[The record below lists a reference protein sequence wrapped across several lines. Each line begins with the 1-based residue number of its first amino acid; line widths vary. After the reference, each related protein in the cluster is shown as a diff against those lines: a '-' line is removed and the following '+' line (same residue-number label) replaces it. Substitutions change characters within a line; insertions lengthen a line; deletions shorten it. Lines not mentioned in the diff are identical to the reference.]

1 MKTILANHRT
11 FIPEIDQ
18 LRFLAICAVV
28 INHLAATK
36 VLPDLPYL
44 SYATSP
50 ILAII
55 SGFLLFRHL
64 DSFPRLVHKI
74 RGRLLTLFVPYVV
87 WTIIYF
93 VFSGGVKKLI
103 ILYAPSYSVYINT
116 PFQGWSFKEYFFK
129 FFLLPNPGAFW
140 YLQNL
145 MLILPFALI
154 LKGLLRSRYSLV
166 PLLALVF
173 SFYLLK
179 LPLYF
184 QDRFLP
190 FFILGLWLGL
200 HHPNGP
206 KQRTWSTLGLVGST
220 CLCLLISRLLDL
232 PNDQLESVLKF
243 PLRVGSFYFGFLSL
257 RSVQSSSFVRYLKTK
272 THLSFLLHA
281 SHLMVLTILGGG
293 FLIATHPLHWTL
305 PSSKLI
311 EAFMGLFFF
320 LVTFYLIQVL
330 NQFLTRYAPRVLT
343 ILNGTRHRDIAIL

>member
-18 LRFLAICAVV
+18 LRFLAICVVV
-28 INHLAATK
+28 ITHLGAIKILAN
-36 VLPDLPYL
+36 VSYL
-44 SYATSP
+44 SYSTSP

-55 SGFLLFRHL
+55 SGFLLFRYL

-74 RGRLLTLFVPYVV
+74 RERLLTLFVPYVV

-93 VFSGGVKKLI
+93 VFNQGIKELI
-103 ILYAPSYSVYINT
+103 TFHDPTYSIYFNT
-116 PFQGWSFKEYFFK
+116 PFLGWSFQVYFSN
-129 FFLLPNPGAFW
+129 FFLNPPGPFW

-145 MLILPFALI
+145 MLILPFTLI

-173 SFYLLK
+173 SLYLLK
-179 LPLYF
+179 FPLYF
-184 QDRFLP
+184 EERFLP

-200 HHPNGP
+200 HHPEGFE
-206 KQRTWSTLGLVGST
+206 QRTWSTIGLIGAT
-220 CLCLLISRLLDL
+220 CLCLVVSRFLDL
-232 PNDQLESVLKF
+232 SNDQLENLLKF
-243 PLRVGSFYFGFLSL
+243 SLSVGSFFFGFLSL
-257 RSVQSSSFVRYLKTK
+257 RSLQSSSFVRYLKTK

-281 SHLMVLTILGGG
+281 SHLLVLTILGGG
-293 FLIATHPLHWTL
+293 FLIATHALNWTL

-311 EAFMGLFFF
+311 EAFVGLFFF

-343 ILNGTRHRDIAIL
+343 ILNGTRH